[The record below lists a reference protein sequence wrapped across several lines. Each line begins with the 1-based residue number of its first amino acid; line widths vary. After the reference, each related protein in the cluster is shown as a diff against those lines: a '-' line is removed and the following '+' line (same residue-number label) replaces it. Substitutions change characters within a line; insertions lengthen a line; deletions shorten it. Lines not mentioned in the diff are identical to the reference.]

1 MERASS
7 LVLPEAEEAGP
18 PARVIVRY
26 EDDAHAWALEQ
37 AALLKEGRFADL
49 DLPNLADEVEDVA
62 NREYD
67 KLESNLARVIQ
78 HLLKWDHQR
87 NHRSRSW
94 VNSIREHR
102 RRAARQL
109 DKFPSLDGRRTE
121 ALAEAYEHGGGD
133 AAIETGLPDDVLPET
148 NPFSWDEV
156 MTRPRRLA
164 RAVTSELR
172 LVLGHCRHHPIKA
185 P

>member
-1 MERASS
+1 MDRASL
-7 LVLPEAEEAGP
+7 LVLPEPEQAG
-18 PARVIVRY
+18 PARVRVRY

-37 AALLKEGRFADL
+37 AALLKAGRFADL

-67 KLESNLARVIQ
+67 KLENNLARVIQ
-78 HLLKWDHQR
+78 HLLKWDQQQNR
-87 NHRSRSW
+87 RSRSW

-109 DKFPSLDGRRTE
+109 DKFPSLDGRRIE
-121 ALAEAYEHGGGD
+121 ALAEAYEHGRGD
-133 AAIETGLPDDVLPET
+133 AAIETGLPDGVLPET

-156 MTRPRRLA
+156 MTRP
-164 RAVTSELR
+164 VDWPE
-172 LVLGHCRHHPIKA
+172 P
-185 P
+185 